1 MTISGDNIAILTDR
15 ILAGFQ
21 RPEEIV
27 TGWLRAAARGTNLPV

>member
-1 MTISGDNIAILTDR
+1 MIISGDNIAILTDH

-27 TGWLRAAARGTNLPV
+27 QYPE